1 MKGREGAGW
10 SGGQRQ
16 RGQLNDNRPSK
27 EAGEEAH
34 ERLEENQK
42 PEGGRVLPEGG
53 CGRPRQCS

>member
-1 MKGREGAGW
+1 MEWWAVPA
-10 SGGQRQ
+10 SNS
-16 RGQLNDNRPSK
+16 QLNDNRPSK
-27 EAGEEAH
+27 QAGEEMP